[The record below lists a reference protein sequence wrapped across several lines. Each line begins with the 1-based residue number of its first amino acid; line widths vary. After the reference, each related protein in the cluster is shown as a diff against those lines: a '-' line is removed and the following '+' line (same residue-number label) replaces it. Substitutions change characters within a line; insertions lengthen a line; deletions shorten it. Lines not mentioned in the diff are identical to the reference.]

1 MYYQVG
7 NACLEQSQAENLYYS
22 QISAYITSSGKI
34 IRPEYK
40 KNTWV
45 LEGKPLSLNLPQC
58 NPLQNFQ
65 DGQEIG
71 WIFFGVFAALFVIL
85 IVKRQLQ

>member
-7 NACLEQSQAENLYYS
+7 NSCLQELQAANLYFS
-22 QISAYITSSGKI
+22 QVSAYITPSGEI

-40 KNTWV
+40 NNTWV
-45 LEGKPLSLNLPQC
+45 LQDKPLSLNLPQC